1 MSDMDAKWD
10 KQWHQLLTHCHGEEV
25 EARSDF
31 KVSLLAEMRRKM
43 SDRSSV
49 STETVCVAGGGAFQ
63 EMLSSATADATAT
76 ASIVS
81 SAVIDDNLARLL
93 QTSYT
98 PCHADNEF
106 KSSLLIKLKN
116 KQRAMR
122 SEAALN
128 LEAVDSVTA
137 ASSEDATFHAILSRS
152 YETVNSRPEFQ
163 NRLLDNLKERQRHS
177 VSVRNKSRRRAFYL
191 STASGLAAAAMV
203 MFAVWV
209 SPPNINANPPAL
221 AHVEAF
227 ASLPVP
233 PADQQQ
239 LAANTAQKSDLRL
252 TVPDEGMRRMASAE
266 SGASSSIIPAG
277 YTTGSVHSGSA
288 LADVVPASYSAVP
301 AAFADYRVTD
311 AFKGEVLPRR
321 AYALQNIETNLN
333 EADSQWSAM
342 TSPAEIPVEAGMSF
356 RSTGTSMGHMQF
368 ADGSLL
374 TMSPNSLIKATVDG
388 LMVVQG
394 FMLLSVPE
402 VATNRFR
409 LHFAERDLAVE
420 PGTDLAVMVE
430 NPDHFAEGGAPA
442 PMVMVVD
449 RPDSGH
455 GGLALARG
463 KNGVGPLFAQQLYRL
478 DHYVTAD
485 LPSRTLCDTESQ
497 ELNQLFKCETVRQ
510 EGYPKA
516 SFAGGFSGDRDT
528 GSGTTVV
535 LTPAGYHKRGSAW
548 VSDNY
553 RGQETIKLHY
563 LSDAYFGFANARRD
577 LARDLALGG
586 EVVIDGGDGTF
597 YEIVK

>member
-1 MSDMDAKWD
+1 MSDIDAKWD
-10 KQWHQLLTHCHGEEV
+10 KQWHQLLTHCHGEDI
-25 EARSDF
+25 EARSGF
-31 KVSLLAEMRRKM
+31 KGDLLAALRRKM
-43 SDRSSV
+43 SESRSALSETGSV
-49 STETVCVAGGGAFQ
+49 TG
-63 EMLSSATADATAT
+63 MNDALNP
-76 ASIVS
+76 VS
-81 SAVIDDNLARLL
+81 SAPAQTVADDDNFARLL
-93 QTSYT
+93 QNSYT

-106 KSSLLIKLKN
+106 KSALLIKLKN
-116 KQRAMR
+116 KQRALQ
-122 SEAALN
+122 SGAAEEGEAIAS
-128 LEAVDSVTA
+128 APA
-137 ASSEDATFHAILSRS
+137 ASKEDAAFRAILSRS
-152 YETVNSRPEFQ
+152 YEPVHSRPEFQ
-163 NRLLDNLKERQRHS
+163 SRLLDNLKERQRHTA
-177 VSVRNKSRRRAFYL
+177 SVRNKSRRRAYFL
-191 STASGLAAAAMV
+191 SAASGLAAAAMV

-209 SPPNINANPPAL
+209 SPPSISANPPAL
-221 AHVEAF
+221 AHAEAF

-233 PADQQQ
+233 PAEQQQ
-239 LAANTAQKSDLRL
+239 LAVNSKQKMDLRL
-252 TVPDEGMRRMASAE
+252 TVPDEGIRRMEVAA
-266 SGASSSIIPAG
+266 SGASPSVIPAS
-277 YTTGSVHSGSA
+277 YNTGSVSSGGGVA
-288 LADVVPASYSAVP
+288 EVVP
-301 AAFADYRVTD
+301 AAFTAVPAEFAEYRVAD
-311 AFKGEVLPRR
+311 AFKGDVLPRR
-321 AYALQNIETNLN
+321 AYALQNIETNRDV
-333 EADSQWSAM
+333 ADSQWSAA
-342 TSPAEIPVEAGMSF
+342 TSSAAIPIEAGMSF

-374 TMSPNSLIKATVDG
+374 TMSPNSLIEATADG

-402 VATNRFR
+402 MAMNRFR

-430 NPDHFAEGGAPA
+430 NPDGFAEGGAPA

-449 RPDSGH
+449 RPDSGGH

-485 LPSRTLCDTESQ
+485 LPGRTLCDTESQ

-516 SFAGGFSGDRDT
+516 SFAGGFSGDRDV
-528 GSGTTVV
+528 GGGTTVV

-553 RGQETIKLHY
+553 RSQETIKLRY

-586 EVVIDGGDGTF
+586 EVVIDGGNGTF